1 MINYEVD
8 SCKGIPHYLIK
19 KNMDSNATFLI
30 LIRLYIK
37 KVIIPKDIKQKINYR
52 IKIFLFVKR
61 EFNRPYT
68 WTKSSIFDF
77 NLVLNLN
84 R

>member
-1 MINYEVD
+1 MN
-8 SCKGIPHYLIK
+8 P
-19 KNMDSNATFLI
+19 NATFLI

-68 WTKSSIFDF
+68 WT
-77 NLVLNLN
+77 
-84 R
+84 